1 MSERILILGAARS
14 GQWMARLLRERG
26 AFPSLSDRKLT
37 GAELPEDL
45 TDLPFLGGDF
55 REKWLDDIDA
65 LLISPGVAQDSPPV
79 KAARARGLRVTGE
92 MEESYRLS
100 QAPVAAI
107 TGTNGKS
114 TTTTLLSLI
123 LEASG
128 REAPAGGN
136 LGRPASQ
143 LVLEHPEADFL
154 VLEVSSFQAETFDQ
168 FHPKVSSLLNLTPDH
183 LDRYPGFEDYAEA
196 KLRCFAA
203 MKSEDTLVLP
213 HDTELE
219 RRLESV
225 PARRLYFGCAEEKGD
240 GAFYEKGRIL
250 LRYEGRV
257 QDVMPAD
264 ELGVLGRHNL
274 ANALAALAMALPL
287 GFNAEA
293 AAKALREFKGL
304 PHRMEYAGKLGA
316 LACYNDSKATNV
328 EAALASLSGLEASI
342 LLIAGGRDKG
352 GDFGILARELPG
364 LRRVYAIG
372 EAAPALLEAFGD
384 RAVDAKDLAGA
395 LAAAAKEG
403 REGEM
408 LILSPACSSF
418 DQFTDFEARGEAF
431 MNLVKEGL

>member
-1 MSERILILGAARS
+1 
-14 GQWMARLLRERG
+14 MARLLRTRG
-26 AFPSLSDRKLT
+26 RFVTLSDRKL
-37 GAELPEDL
+37 GAADLPEDL
-45 TDLPFLGGDF
+45 RDLSFLTGDF
-55 REKWLDDIDA
+55 REAWLDDFDT

-79 KAARARGLRVTGE
+79 LAARARGLRVSGE
-92 MEESYRLS
+92 MEESFQLS

-128 REAPAGGN
+128 SEAPAGGN

-143 LVLEHPEADFL
+143 IVLEQPTADVH

-168 FHPKVSSLLNLTPDH
+168 FHPKVAALLNLTPDH
-183 LDRYPGFEDYAEA
+183 LDRYASFEDYAEA
-196 KLRCFAA
+196 KMRCFAA
-203 MKSEDTLVLP
+203 MGAEDTLVLP
-213 HDTELE
+213 QDPELE
-219 RRLESV
+219 KRLADV
-225 PARRLYFGCAEEKGD
+225 PARRLFFGAAEEAGD
-240 GAFYEKGRIL
+240 GAFHSEGQLL
-250 LRYEGRV
+250 LRNEGHI
-257 QDVMPAD
+257 QDLMSAD
-264 ELGVLGRHNL
+264 ELGILGHHNL

-287 GFNAEA
+287 GMTADGA
-293 AAKALREFKGL
+293 VKALREFKGL
-304 PHRMEYAGKLGA
+304 AHRMEYAGELGP

-352 GDFGILARELPG
+352 GDFGLLARELPG

-372 EAAPALLEAFGD
+372 EAAPAILEAFGD

-395 LAAAAKEG
+395 LSAAAEEG

-418 DQFTDFEARGEAF
+418 DQFRDFEARGEAF

>member
-14 GQWMARLLRERG
+14 GQWMARLLREQG
-26 AFPSLSDRKLT
+26 VCATLSDLKLT
-37 GAELPEDL
+37 GADLPEDL
-45 TDLPFLGGDF
+45 RDLPFLAGDF
-55 REKWLDDIDA
+55 RETWLDDFDA

-79 KAARARGLRVTGE
+79 LAARARGLRVTGE
-92 MEESYRLS
+92 MEESFRLS
-100 QAPVAAI
+100 QTPVAAI

-128 REAPAGGN
+128 LEAPAGGN

-143 LVLEHPEADFL
+143 IVLEQPKADVH
-154 VLEVSSFQAETFDQ
+154 VLEVSSFQAETFHQ
-168 FHPKVSSLLNLTPDH
+168 FHPKVATLLNLTPDH
-183 LDRYPGFEDYAEA
+183 LDRYTDFESYVEA

-203 MKSEDTLVLP
+203 MSAEDTLVLP
-213 HDTELE
+213 QDPNLE
-219 RRLESV
+219 RRLEKL
-225 PARRLYFGCAEEKGD
+225 PTRRLAFGCAEESGD
-240 GAFYEKGRIL
+240 GAFYSEGRIL
-250 LRYEGRV
+250 VRYEGRV
-257 QDVMPAD
+257 QDVMPLE

-287 GFNAEA
+287 GLNAEGA
-293 AAKALREFKGL
+293 AQALREFKGL
-304 PHRMEYAGKLGA
+304 PHRMEYAGKLGP

-372 EAAPALLEAFGD
+372 EAAPAILEAFGD
-384 RAVDAKDLAGA
+384 RAVEAKDLSGA

-403 REGEM
+403 RDGEM

-418 DQFTDFEARGEAF
+418 DQFRDFEARGEAF